1 MRLILRAEKRVLGAM
16 DHILRGWGAVERFIN
31 IIIIKKNND
40 Q

>member
-1 MRLILRAEKRVLGAM
+1 MRLILRAEERVLGAM